1 MDELEQ
7 ALEAAIAQLEKHG
20 ITVVQGSLEDTDRF
34 PLVSLDVAEDP
45 NDGCEEFLKLVSSL
59 EVRVV
64 VVERTSLDQADL
76 DEAMRILEENE
87 EATAEDEARVRTELK
102 KCQSKVNQLNS
113 FRLLAI
119 GVSPP
124 IMYSLEYFA
133 PWNELVYS
141 TSEVLES
148 EPQRDRSRT
157 ISKKERTSLARQLAE
172 NSEFQK
178 ARRQDAREFV
188 ARRVLGS
195 KADELRLQLSSIV
208 WEAQNIFD
216 IDIRPGLDAKLRERA
231 VALLKQGKSHSAVA
245 IECGMT
251 RPRLTS
257 LLGQASAEK

>member
-7 ALEAAIAQLEKHG
+7 ALEVAIAQLGAHG
-20 ITVVQGSLEDTDRF
+20 ITVVHGSLEESDRF
-34 PLVSLDVAEDP
+34 PVVSLDLAEDP
-45 NDGCEEFLKLVSSL
+45 NDGCEDFLKLVKSL

-64 VVERTSLDQADL
+64 VVERTLLDQADL
-76 DEAMRILEENE
+76 DEASRILEENE
-87 EATAEDEARVRTELK
+87 EATAEDEARVRAELK

-119 GVSPP
+119 GVLPP

-141 TSEVLES
+141 TNEVLTT
-148 EPQRDRSRT
+148 EPEPSHSRS
-157 ISKKERTSLARQLAE
+157 ISKTERARLARQLAE
-172 NSEFQK
+172 NPDFQK

-188 ARRVLGS
+188 ARRVFGS
-195 KADELRLQLSSIV
+195 KADELRLQLPSIV

-216 IDIRPGLDAKLRERA
+216 IDIRPGLEAKLREKA
-231 VALLKQGKSHSAVA
+231 LALLKAGKSHSAVA

-257 LLGQASAEK
+257 LLGQASTEE